1 MATPTLPI
9 VYCHGMPGGSGEWAA
24 CAPVG
29 QSAFAPDRNAP
40 ITPAALSAQ
49 VRAEFGTAPVRLVG
63 FSLGAPVALAL
74 AGELG
79 DQAACIDLVSPA
91 GPLQLGDFLNAM
103 AGGPLFML
111 AARHPRLFR
120 GVARLESLIARAAPA
135 FLFDRLFASAA
146 GADRALRSDQVFRA
160 AIAQTLRTG
169 LGHNP
174 RGFIHEVT
182 AYIADWRAMLS
193 EFDRPVTIWQGD
205 ADNWTPPTMS
215 AALAAAL
222 PGPVTLR
229 HLPGC
234 SHYSTLQAALAQL
247 IERPA

>member
-1 MATPTLPI
+1 MTTPALPI
-9 VYCHGMPGGSGEWAA
+9 VYCHGLPGGSGEWAA
-24 CAPVG
+24 CAPAG

-40 ITPAALSAQ
+40 IMPAALAAQ
-49 VRAEFGTAPVRLVG
+49 VRAEFGSTPIRLIG
-63 FSLGAPVALAL
+63 FSLGASVALAL
-74 AGELG
+74 ARELG

-120 GVARLESLIARAAPA
+120 GVARLESLLARAAPA

-146 GADRALRSDQVFRA
+146 GADRALRTDPAFRA
-160 AIAQTLRTG
+160 AMAQTLRSG
-169 LGHNP
+169 LGHDP

-182 AYIADWRAMLS
+182 DYVADWRAMLS
-193 EFDRPVTIWQGD
+193 QFDRPVTIWQGD
-205 ADNWTPPTMS
+205 ADNWTPPAMS

-222 PGPVTLR
+222 PGPVTLH

-234 SHYSTLQAALAQL
+234 SHYSALRAALAQL
-247 IERPA
+247 SEHPT